1 MQNKA
6 WLLCRCGTG
15 LVAASKRDASHGP
28 VLVSSLSKEARE
40 SDMDACWFLAE
51 IVKVFWSD
59 RHKRL
64 RKGRPSVPQ
73 VPPPLKCDDME

>member
-1 MQNKA
+1 M
-6 WLLCRCGTG
+6 
-15 LVAASKRDASHGP
+15 P
-28 VLVSSLSKEARE
+28 SLRNEARE

-64 RKGRPSVPQ
+64 RQVRPSVPQ
-73 VPPPLKCDDME
+73 APPPLKCDDAE

>member
-6 WLLCRCGTG
+6 CLLCRCGTV
-15 LVAASKRDASHGP
+15 LLAARERDASHGP
-28 VLVSSLSKEARE
+28 PLVSSLRNEARE

-73 VPPPLKCDDME
+73 VPPPLKRDDME